1 MYRILI
7 ADDNESIHRDFEKIL
22 SSKVEENEEMRNLE
36 RQLFSAD
43 IRKERYQIQLTKG
56 FILDHAYQGDE
67 ALNMVR
73 QAAAEGKPYS
83 LIFMDIRMPPG
94 YNGITTISRIW
105 LEFPDIEMVL
115 CTAHSDYTLEEIVS
129 ELGMTDQLMFIRKP
143 FDSVMVIQMALAL
156 TKKWTLNQKTKQ
168 YIEELKATNKQLSI
182 AKEMAESANE
192 AKSDFL
198 ANMSHELR
206 TPMNGVL
213 GMAEIVLQSDLKPKQ
228 RESIETIFGSGQALL
243 KILNDILDL
252 SKIEAEK
259 FVIEELE
266 FSLSKVIKRIISLF
280 SVTAESK
287 GLTLTYK
294 IDDSIFDSL
303 KGDPNRLTQ
312 ILSNLLANALKFS
325 KEGEVNISITK
336 TEEGESDI
344 KLRFDISDQGI
355 GIPEDS
361 ITKIFQAFT
370 QADASST
377 RRYGGT
383 GLGLPI
389 VKNLVELMGGEVGVK
404 SKVGIGSQFCVILP
418 FVKQDSIQLE
428 NFSIF
433 EPSKTETNTLP
444 DKDKRLLVVEDDKV
458 NQAIMEGMLDKLGYN
473 VDITSNGIEALNAL
487 KKNKYDLIFMD
498 CLMPQ
503 MDGFETTKIIRELEE
518 KQKAESE
525 IPIVAITAKAM
536 KDDRQRCLE
545 IGMNEFITKPILMK
559 DLKQALVRFKL

>member
-22 SSKVEENEEMRNLE
+22 SSKTEENEEMRNLE
-36 RQLFSAD
+36 RQLFSSD
-43 IRKERYQIQLTKG
+43 VRKERYQIHLTKG
-56 FILDHAYQGDE
+56 FAIDHAYQGDE
-67 ALNMVR
+67 ALIMVR
-73 QAAAEGKPYS
+73 QAAAEENPFS

-94 YNGITTISRIW
+94 YNGITTVSRIW
-105 LEFPDIEMVL
+105 QEFPDIEIVL
-115 CTAHSDYTLEEIVS
+115 CTAHSDYTLEEIVA

-156 TKKWTLNQKTKQ
+156 TKKWSLSQKTKQ
-168 YIEELKATNKQLSI
+168 YIKELKGTNKQLKI
-182 AKEMAESANE
+182 AKEQAEAANE

-213 GMAEIVLQSDLKPKQ
+213 GMAEIVLQSDLSPKQ
-228 RESIETIFGSGQALL
+228 RDSIETIFNSGRALL

-259 FVIEELE
+259 FVIEELD
-266 FSLSKVIKRIISLF
+266 FSLAKIIKGIINLF

-287 GLTLTYK
+287 GLILNYSIDKK
-294 IDDSIFDSL
+294 ICDSL
-303 KGDPNRLTQ
+303 QGDPNRLNQ

-325 KEGEVNISITK
+325 KEGEVNLSITMV
-336 TEEGESDI
+336 EEGEKHI
-344 KLRFDISDQGI
+344 KLKFEISDQGI
-355 GIPEDS
+355 GIPNDS
-361 ITKIFQAFT
+361 INKIFQAFT
-370 QADASST
+370 QADTSST

-389 VKNLVELMGGEVGVK
+389 VKNLVGLMGGEVGVK
-404 SKVGIGSQFCVILP
+404 SKVGVGSQFWVTLP
-418 FVKQDSIQLE
+418 FIKKDSVQIHDLSVYEPLE
-428 NFSIF
+428 TV
-433 EPSKTETNTLP
+433 SKSKSGKN
-444 DKDKRLLVVEDDKV
+444 KKLLVVEDDKV
-458 NQAIMEGMLDKLGYN
+458 NQAIMTGMLEKLGYD
-473 VDITSNGIEALNAL
+473 VDITSNGIEALNNL

-503 MDGFETTKIIRELEE
+503 MDGFETTTIIRKLEK
-518 KQKAESE
+518 KQHSLST

-536 KDDRQRCLE
+536 KDDRQKCLE
-545 IGMNEFITKPILMK
+545 IGMDEFITKPILMK
-559 DLKQALVRFKL
+559 DLKNALVKFNL

>member
-36 RQLFSAD
+36 RQLFSVD
-43 IRKERYQIQLTKG
+43 VRKERYQIHLTKG
-56 FILDHAYQGDE
+56 FALDHAYQGDE
-67 ALNMVR
+67 ALKMVR
-73 QAAAEGKPYS
+73 QAAAEEKPFS
-83 LIFMDIRMPPG
+83 LVFMDIRMPPG

-105 LEFPDIEMVL
+105 QEFPEIEMVL
-115 CTAHSDYTLEEIVS
+115 CTAHSDYSLEEIVS

-156 TKKWTLNQKTKQ
+156 TKKWSLNQRTKQ
-168 YIEELKATNKQLSI
+168 FIEELKGTNKQLQI
-182 AKEMAESANE
+182 AKEQAETASE

-213 GMAEIVLQSDLKPKQ
+213 GMAEIVLQSDLSSNQ
-228 RESIETIFGSGQALL
+228 RESIETIFSSGRALL

-259 FVIEELE
+259 FDIEELD
-266 FSLSKVIKRIISLF
+266 FSLSKTVDRIINLF

-287 GLTLTYK
+287 GLILNNK
-294 IDDSIFDSL
+294 IENKVYDSL
-303 KGDPNRLTQ
+303 KGDPNRLNQ

-325 KEGEVNISITK
+325 KEGEVTLNITK
-336 TEEGESDI
+336 VEENDRNI
-344 KLRFDISDQGI
+344 MLRFDINDQGI
-355 GIPEDS
+355 GIPDDS
-361 ITKIFQAFT
+361 IKKIFHAFT
-370 QADASST
+370 QADTSST

-389 VKNLVELMGGEVGVK
+389 VKNLVKLMGGKVGVE
-404 SKVGIGSQFCVILP
+404 SKVGVGSQFWVVLP
-418 FVKQDSIQLE
+418 FVKQESIRINDLSIYEPEE
-428 NFSIF
+428 NAPKIKSD
-433 EPSKTETNTLP
+433 EN
-444 DKDKRLLVVEDDKV
+444 KRLLVVEDDNV
-458 NQAIMEGMLDKLGYN
+458 NQAIMTGMLEKMGYN
-473 VDITSNGIEALNAL
+473 VDMTSNGIEALNNL

-503 MDGFETTKIIRELEE
+503 MDGFETTIIIRKLED
-518 KQKAESE
+518 KQNSKSA

-536 KDDRQRCLE
+536 KDDKQKCLE
-545 IGMNEFITKPILMK
+545 IGMNDFITKPILMK
-559 DLKQALVRFKL
+559 DLKDALVKFNL